1 VILTEEK
8 PTPSDGGASIE
19 DRLVK
24 YLAAEE
30 TPAPQPKAEVQDAP
44 EPETQAA
51 TQEPD
56 KPDSDAPD
64 EGSQPQ
70 LTTSDLAKVLG
81 IDEEALI
88 VNDDGSISVKSKID
102 GKEVAPKFADLIKSY
117 QVQGHA
123 DNKAREVAERE
134 KALQARQ
141 QEVEQAF
148 QQRLSHV
155 ESLAQLAKGKLT
167 QRFQSVDWATLR
179 QNDPG
184 QYAALMTD
192 FQRENAEI
200 DQALQQ
206 ANGYRQQQ
214 QQQAQT
220 QKAERLAKEAE
231 KLPTLIPEWKDSGT
245 AAKESKELIDWGLSI
260 GYPIESMRALHES
273 SALDVATFRKAMLYD
288 KLQTSKAVVENK
300 VRTAPKIVKPGQ
312 SAQVDAKTENLR
324 NLKAQ
329 VSKTG
334 GKNGS
339 LEAYLLAAGKV

>member
-1 VILTEEK
+1 LTDEK
-8 PTPSDGGASIE
+8 PTPPTEGASIE
-19 DRLVK
+19 DRLVSF
-24 YLAAEE
+24 LAAEKQ
-30 TPAPQPKAEVQDAP
+30 PAPQPKAEEAP
-44 EPETQAA
+44 KGATEPETQAA
-51 TQEPD
+51 TQEPA
-56 KPDSDAPD
+56 KPDSDAPG
-64 EGSQPQ
+64 EETQPQ
-70 LTTSDLAKVLG
+70 LSTSDLAKVFG
-81 IDEEALI
+81 VDESTFD
-88 VNDDGSISVKSKID
+88 VDDDGNVVVKLKAD
-102 GKEVAPKFADLIKSY
+102 GKELAPKFADLVQSY
-117 QVQGHA
+117 QVKGHA
-123 DNKAREVAERE
+123 DNKVREVAERE

-167 QRFQSVDWATLR
+167 QRFQSIDWATLR

-231 KLPTLIPEWKDSGT
+231 KLPSLIPEWKDSGT